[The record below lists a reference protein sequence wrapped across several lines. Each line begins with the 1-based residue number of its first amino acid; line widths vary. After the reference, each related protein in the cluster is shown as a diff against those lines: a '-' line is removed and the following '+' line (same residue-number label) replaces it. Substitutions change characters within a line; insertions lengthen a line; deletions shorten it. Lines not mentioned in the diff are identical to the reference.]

1 MTALKGFASLVLAAS
16 IATTLSAESHC
27 PGNVE
32 SVPLHFVNGYQMVVA
47 VSVNHSGPYDFLLD
61 TGTQFTIVDPSLAS
75 ELRLNAA
82 QGSVP
87 VDGIGFHT
95 TASSARLD
103 QLAIGS
109 HTVAHLEAL
118 VYDLQNLKSFRL
130 HLRGVLGEDF
140 LQHFDMLIDNSH
152 KMLCLDESYAMRTGM
167 KGPHIT
173 LVTPTDDDQVPS
185 NSLIIPVRL
194 SGATRTLRLDL
205 DSGATAP
212 FFLRALQSTSA
223 AKLRSASLHG
233 TGTDGTQRAFAAL
246 PPHDM
251 KIGSLEFSKVPFLTL
266 AGASKEDSSSGFD
279 GLLTMGLFRRVFICH
294 AEHFAILEA
303 R

>member
-1 MTALKGFASLVLAAS
+1 M
-16 IATTLSAESHC
+16 I
-27 PGNVE
+27 
-32 SVPLHFVNGYQMVVA
+32 VA
-47 VSVNHSGPYDFLLD
+47 VEVNHSGPYNFLLD
-61 TGTQFTIVDPSLAS
+61 TGTQFTMIDPSLAR
-75 ELRLNAA
+75 ELRLNAV

-118 VYDLQNLKSFRL
+118 VYDLQNLKSLGL

-152 KMLCLDESYAMRTGM
+152 KLLCLDESSAMRSGI

-173 LVTPTDDDQVPS
+173 LVTPMDDDQVPP

-194 SGATRTLRLDL
+194 SGTTRTLRLDL
-205 DSGATAP
+205 DSGSTAP
-212 FFLRALQSTSA
+212 YLYGALQSTS
-223 AKLRSASLHG
+223 SANPRGSPPRM
-233 TGTDGTQRAFAAL
+233 TGIDGMEREVVAS
-246 PPHDM
+246 PPQDM
-251 KIGSLEFSKVPFLTL
+251 KIGALAFSKIQFFTL
-266 AGASKEDSSSGFD
+266 ADRKHGAVSGFD
-279 GLLTMGLFRRVFICH
+279 GLLPVGLFRRVFICH
-294 AEHFAILEA
+294 SDHFAILEP

>member
-1 MTALKGFASLVLAAS
+1 MTTFKGFASFVLAAS
-16 IATTLSAESHC
+16 VTTTLSAKTHC
-27 PGNVE
+27 PWNVE

-47 VSVNHSGPYDFLLD
+47 VSINHSGPFDFLLD

-87 VDGIGFHT
+87 IDGMGFNT

-140 LQHFDMLIDNSH
+140 LQHFDMLIDNAH
-152 KMLCLDESYAMRTGM
+152 KMLCLDESSAMRSGI

-173 LVTPTDDDQVPS
+173 LVTPMDGDDVPA
-185 NSLIIPVRL
+185 NSLIISVRL
-194 SGATRTLRLDL
+194 SGAARPLRLKL
-205 DSGATAP
+205 DSGANAP
-212 FFLRALQSTSA
+212 FLYGASQSTST
-223 AKLRSASLHG
+223 AKLHNASLHG
-233 TGTDGTQRAFAAL
+233 TGTDGTQRAFVAL
-246 PPHDM
+246 PPQDM
-251 KIGSLEFSKVPFLTL
+251 KIGSLEFSRVPFFTL
-266 AGASKEDSSSGFD
+266 ASGDRNSSNSGFD
-279 GLLTMGLFRRVFICH
+279 GLLTMGLFRCVFICH
-294 AEHFAILEA
+294 SDHFAILDP

>member
-1 MTALKGFASLVLAAS
+1 MTTFKSFASLVLVAS
-16 IATTLSAESHC
+16 IASTLSAETHC

-32 SVPLHFVNGYQMVVA
+32 SVPLHYVNGYQMIVT

-61 TGTQFTIVDPSLAS
+61 TGTQFTILDPTLATA
-75 ELRLNAA
+75 LHLNN
-82 QGSVP
+82 P
-87 VDGIGFHT
+87 DTIPLDGTGFHAA
-95 TASSARLD
+95 ASSAQLD

-109 HTVAHLEAL
+109 HAVAHLEAV
-118 VYDLQNLKSFRL
+118 VYSLQSLKSFDL

-140 LQHFDMLIDNSH
+140 LQHFDMLIDNAH
-152 KMLCLDESYAMRTGM
+152 KILCLDESSAMSPDM
-167 KGPHIT
+167 KGPRIALIT
-173 LVTPTDDDQVPS
+173 PVDGDDVPP

-194 SGATRTLRLDL
+194 SGAAQPLHLKL
-205 DSGATAP
+205 DSGANAP
-212 FFLRALQSTSA
+212 FLYGASQSRSA

-233 TGTDGTQRAFAAL
+233 TGTDGTQRAFVAL
-246 PPHDM
+246 PPQDM
-251 KIGSLEFSKVPFLTL
+251 KIGSLEFFKVPFFTL
-266 AGASKEDSSSGFD
+266 APTKENSTSGFD